1 MSLDQLT
8 ALVARLR
15 RDCPWDRRQ
24 THASMRP
31 YLMEELYEALE
42 AIDRGDPDAMREE
55 LGDLLFQIVFH
66 ARIAEEEGRFT
77 LDDVAAGITRKMIE
91 RHPHVFGT
99 PDAPPEAHAGGPAAW
114 EARKAA
120 GRPGSR
126 LDSVPAALPALLR
139 AHKVGKKLA
148 HLGFD
153 WPDHRGVLDKL
164 DEERRELEE
173 AIASGDPEAI
183 AAEYGDLL
191 LTVTSLGRHLNPGNN
206 PGPDNPGRT
215 AGGVCAE
222 DALRAANARFEA
234 RFRRLERL
242 AAAEDLALESA
253 GLERLEALYQQAKR
267 QLREEAAPSSPPAEP
282 PPLPDPAPLPSP
294 EPA

>member
-1 MSLDQLT
+1 MSLEPLI

-15 RDCPWDRRQ
+15 RDCPWDCRQ

-42 AIDRGDPDAMREE
+42 ALDRGDPDAVREE

-66 ARIAEEEGRFT
+66 ARLAEEAGQFT
-77 LDDVAAGITRKMIE
+77 LDDVAAGITEKMIV

-99 PDAPPEAHAGGPAAW
+99 PDAPPEAHTGGPAAW

-120 GRPGSR
+120 ARPDRSR
-126 LDSVPAALPALLR
+126 LDGIPAALPSLLR

-148 HLGFD
+148 GLGFD

-173 AIASGDPEAI
+173 AIASGDPEAV

-191 LTVTSLGRHLNPGNN
+191 LTVASLGRHLNING
-206 PGPDNPGRT
+206 
-215 AGGVCAE
+215 E
-222 DALRAANARFEA
+222 DALRGANARFEA
-234 RFRRLERL
+234 RFRRLESL
-242 AAAEDLALESA
+242 AAAEAVTLESA
-253 GLERLEALYQQAKR
+253 GLERLEALYQRAKR
-267 QLREEAAPSSPPAEP
+267 QLREEEARRAAPPADPPSPA
-282 PPLPDPAPLPSP
+282 DPLPSTLGST
-294 EPA
+294 